1 MNCSNK
7 ILPVK
12 TQLTWENAKEGCKDK
27 FVGPNGGRL
36 FEPMTLAENKLV
48 YDVAKAILNL
58 QHLIRCSSDQILNL
72 QIFFTNSFSGSPEEA
87 NICNI
92 CYAEKVIK
100 CFCILLLHMLGNL
113 FCVTDVR

>member
-1 MNCSNK
+1 MSGSYK
-7 ILPVK
+7 ILHVQ

-27 FVGPNGGRL
+27 FVGPDGGRL

-72 QIFFTNSFSGSPEEA
+72 HMDTNIGGSF
-87 NICNI
+87 
-92 CYAEKVIK
+92 
-100 CFCILLLHMLGNL
+100 NL
-113 FCVTDVR
+113 IEMKKGRKMPI

>member
-1 MNCSNK
+1 MHFSNK
-7 ILPVK
+7 ILPVQ

-72 QIFFTNSFSGSPEEA
+72 QIFYTNFFSGSPEDAYLDSTVQQDSSDLGTE
-87 NICNI
+87 
-92 CYAEKVIK
+92 IK
-100 CFCILLLHMLGNL
+100 RGLSLNFL
-113 FCVTDVR
+113 

>member
-1 MNCSNK
+1 MNAPLFEEILCGSYK
-7 ILPVK
+7 ISPVQ

-72 QIFFTNSFSGSPEEA
+72 QIFFTNSFIGSLEDA
-87 NICNI
+87 NIGGSFQPDRD
-92 CYAEKVIK
+92 EKRPKMPI
-100 CFCILLLHMLGNL
+100 
-113 FCVTDVR
+113 